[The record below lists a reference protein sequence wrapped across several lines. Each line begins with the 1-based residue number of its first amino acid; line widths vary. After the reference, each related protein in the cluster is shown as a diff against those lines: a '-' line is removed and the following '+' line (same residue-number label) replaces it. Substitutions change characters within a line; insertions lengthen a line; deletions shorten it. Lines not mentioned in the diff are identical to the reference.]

1 MNTSVTIQK
10 LDAAT
15 ANWLYAEAQ
24 RLNQSVEALILAII
38 QKEINAAI
46 KVAQQQTRSQQIERQ
61 YATAYAKC
69 PVQTDEYEIDESQLA
84 WGDE

>member
-15 ANWLYAEAQ
+15 ANWLFAEAQ
-24 RLNQSVEALILAII
+24 RLNQSVEALILEII
-38 QKEINAAI
+38 QKEINAEKKA
-46 KVAQQQTRSQQIERQ
+46 VQRQTRSQQIERQ
-61 YATAYAKC
+61 YATAYTRF
-69 PVQTDEYEIDESQLA
+69 PVQTDEHEIDESQLA